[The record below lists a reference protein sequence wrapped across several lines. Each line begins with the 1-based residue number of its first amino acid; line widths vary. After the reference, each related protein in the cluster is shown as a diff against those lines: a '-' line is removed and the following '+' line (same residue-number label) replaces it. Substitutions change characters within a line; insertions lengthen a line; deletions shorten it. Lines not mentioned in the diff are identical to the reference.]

1 MWKYI
6 WSRISNLFKSKTLA
20 TVDKLEN
27 PVEMYELAVRESDLN
42 IQNITKALSVA
53 LADQKNRERQLE
65 QSKLESES
73 WTQKAKAALQSGQQ
87 DLAVAALERK
97 SISDK
102 KVEEYTAINQ
112 ALRQKIDIQI
122 KQLENFKVKHEELKA
137 KKSIYTAKY
146 ETAKALKTMTD
157 SMGGLNNSALS
168 EIGRLEEKINK
179 MDAEAEAIMELTSGD
194 SQLENRLSELAT
206 SSKVQDDLERLKAEV
221 AQADEAKKAQK
232 LKNIEQ
238 QLNVPAPKAIE
249 APKDKDKLLNEFYT
263 QQAKSLPSGNKD
275 SFDDFFNKKS

>member
-27 PVEMYELAVRESDLN
+27 PVEMYELAVRESEQN

-53 LADQKNRERQLE
+53 LADQKNRERQLD
-65 QSKLESES
+65 QAKLESES
-73 WTQKAKAALQSGQQ
+73 WQNKAKAALTQSQQ

-112 ALRQKIDIQI
+112 ALRQKIDIQM

-157 SMGGLNNSALS
+157 SMQGMNTTALG
-168 EIGRLEEKINK
+168 EISRIEEKINK
-179 MDAEAEAIMELTSGD
+179 LDAEAEAMMEITSGD
-194 SQLENRLSELAT
+194 TQLDNKLAELAT
-206 SSKVQDDLERLKAEV
+206 TARVQDDLEKLMLEV
-221 AQADEAKKAQK
+221 EAQK
-232 LKNIEQ
+232 QAKEIQKAKAIEDQMNKNQ
-238 QLNVPAPKAIE
+238 ASLPPAPKQNLLNDFYQTP
-249 APKDKDKLLNEFYT
+249 APKQNN
-263 QQAKSLPSGNKD
+263 QGAI
-275 SFDDFFNKKS
+275 DDFFNKK